1 MALVPEML
9 LARLAAEHGVDIA
22 PVRVR
27 PRFVRRFTRIRSTRR
42 FRLFFNADRLINRF
56 VDYPIALRRLRECD
70 VFHVTDHSYAHLAHH
85 LPATRTVVTCH
96 DVESLQCVLEP
107 ALAPRSRPFRMMTAR
122 IAEGLRRAA
131 FVGCD
136 SEATR
141 REVLR
146 HRLTPADRTA
156 TIWNGIHPAYDSAA
170 DTEADAEAAR
180 LLGPPG
186 EKIEILHVGSTI
198 PRKRIDVLLRVFAA
212 VRHEVPRARLVRV
225 SGPFKPAQAL
235 IASELGLDGSIDV
248 LPFVAPAVLAAI
260 YRRAALVM
268 IPSDLE
274 GFGMPA
280 LEAMACGTPALVS
293 DMEVTREV
301 VGAAAE
307 YAPIADIPAWAAAAL
322 SMLRE
327 REREPV
333 RWNDRRH
340 RLLTHAAQF
349 SWSRYA
355 AEYARLYRE
364 LAGRSPVRVQQSN
377 RALVG

>member
-9 LARLAAEHGVDIA
+9 LARLAAEHAADIT
-22 PVRVR
+22 PMRVR
-27 PRFVRRFTRIRSTRR
+27 PRFARRFTRIRSARR
-42 FRLFFNADRLINRF
+42 AWFLFNADRLLNRF
-56 VDYPIALRRLRECD
+56 IDYPLALRSVRGACD
-70 VFHVTDHSYAHLAHH
+70 VFHVTDHSYAHLVHH
-85 LPATRTVVTCH
+85 LPAARTVVTCH

-107 ALAPRSRPFRMMTAR
+107 ALAPRSRPFRMMTRR
-122 IAEGLRRAA
+122 IADGLRRAA
-131 FVGCD
+131 VVACD

-146 HRLTPADRTA
+146 HRLMPSERAP
-156 TIWNGIHPAYDSAA
+156 TILNGVDPAYGPAA

-180 LLGPPG
+180 LLGPPTADA
-186 EKIEILHVGSTI
+186 IEVLHVGSTI

-212 VRHEVPRARLVRV
+212 MRREVPRARLVRV
-225 SGPFKPAQAL
+225 SGPFSAAQARL
-235 IASELGLDGSIDV
+235 VRELDFDGAIAV

-280 LEAMACGTPALVS
+280 LEAMACGTPVLVS
-293 DMEVTREV
+293 DMDVTREV
-301 VGAAAE
+301 GGAAAE
-307 YAPIADIPAWAAAAL
+307 YAPVADVPAWTAAAL

-327 REREPV
+327 RECDPA
-333 RWNDRRH
+333 RWNGRRH
-340 RLLTHAAQF
+340 GLLTHASKF

-364 LAGRSPVRVQQSN
+364 LAARSLTSPSRPIP
-377 RALVG
+377 R

>member
-9 LARLAAEHGVDIA
+9 LARLEAEHVADIA

-27 PRFVRRFTRIRSTRR
+27 PRFVRRFTRIGSTRR
-42 FRLFFNADRLINRF
+42 SWFLFNADRLINRF
-56 VDYPIALRRLRECD
+56 VDYPLALRRIRAACD
-70 VFHVTDHSYAHLAHH
+70 VFHVTDHSYAHLVHH
-85 LPATRTVVTCH
+85 LPAARTVVTCH

-107 ALAPRSRPFRMMTAR
+107 ALAPRSRPFRMMTGR
-122 IAEGLRRAA
+122 IADGLRRAA
-131 FVGCD
+131 LVGCA

-146 HRLTPADRTA
+146 HRLMPAERA
-156 TIWNGIHPAYDSAA
+156 ITILNGIHPAYGPAA

-180 LLGPPG
+180 LLGPSAG
-186 EKIEILHVGSTI
+186 KIEILHVGSTI

-212 VRHEVPRARLVRV
+212 VRREVPLARLVRV
-225 SGPFKPAQAL
+225 SGPFKAAQAH
-235 IASELGLDGSIDV
+235 IASELGLDGAIDV

-260 YRRAALVM
+260 YRRVALVM

-280 LEAMACGTPALVS
+280 LEAMACGTPVLVS

-301 VGAAAE
+301 GGAAAE
-307 YAPIADIPAWAAAAL
+307 YAPVADVPAWTAAAL

-327 REREPV
+327 RERDPARRNE
-333 RWNDRRH
+333 RRH
-340 RLLTHAAQF
+340 RLLTHASQF

-364 LAGRSPVRVQQSN
+364 LGGQARAPSGRPI
-377 RALVG
+377 AH